1 MPTVNVP
8 EKETKVQKSNQI
20 TQKQKISVDRLEGR
34 ICYFSLTGDLAIK
47 AFETIK
53 LSTFQTDTKR
63 KKLHDELIKR
73 LDIAILM
80 FDKVIL
86 HCSDPFRNEIVL
98 SVLEERMDFIKSG
111 KICFIFST
119 AIQDVRKDYFKY
131 IDEKIKDYE
140 DGFYSI
146 REQESLSQ
154 PFMDTEYKNRVLDVL
169 DASKYILRKPNREP
183 FSFKKLLMKDMDK
196 NFINEKVVFDPNANL
211 SQILSL
217 SLSLYQLLYSRTLS
231 DTGEDIDNEN
241 YVFPKKLIKD
251 LTKEITK
258 HLQQDNTIAR
268 SSLVCF
274 LEDHIPEAE
283 RTDIQEAIMDAITLR
298 MDVLYSRMN
307 CGQQMILEFHP
318 TYEKYS
324 TYQSDCFIQYIRI
337 IAEFSKTKKIIFTIE
352 MLKNILA
359 DENLNDFRMCYLAS
373 MADVHEYI
381 KLSQTSP
388 SDYETELIN
397 NMTKTV
403 GNYLNTNDYNNLLS
417 NIKKHLKG

>member
-20 TQKQKISVDRLEGR
+20 TQKHKISVDRLEGR

-146 REQESLSQ
+146 REQES
-154 PFMDTEYKNRVLDVL
+154 
-169 DASKYILRKPNREP
+169 
-183 FSFKKLLMKDMDK
+183 
-196 NFINEKVVFDPNANL
+196 
-211 SQILSL
+211 
-217 SLSLYQLLYSRTLS
+217 
-231 DTGEDIDNEN
+231 
-241 YVFPKKLIKD
+241 
-251 LTKEITK
+251 
-258 HLQQDNTIAR
+258 
-268 SSLVCF
+268 
-274 LEDHIPEAE
+274 
-283 RTDIQEAIMDAITLR
+283 
-298 MDVLYSRMN
+298 
-307 CGQQMILEFHP
+307 
-318 TYEKYS
+318 
-324 TYQSDCFIQYIRI
+324 
-337 IAEFSKTKKIIFTIE
+337 
-352 MLKNILA
+352 
-359 DENLNDFRMCYLAS
+359 
-373 MADVHEYI
+373 
-381 KLSQTSP
+381 
-388 SDYETELIN
+388 
-397 NMTKTV
+397 
-403 GNYLNTNDYNNLLS
+403 
-417 NIKKHLKG
+417 